1 MRKEQMTK
9 LLVYGTL
16 KSDGALHKALE
27 GSKLIDKNYITFS
40 KRFVMTSAGGNSF
53 PYIYEKENGGGFA
66 VKGELYEVNDDT
78 LRHTNMIELGAG
90 YEFREIDTDVF
101 GYVYPEKVGQLSKG
115 VVLDYENRFW
125 EWKNVEV

>member
-1 MRKEQMTK
+1 MN
-9 LLVYGTL
+9 
-16 KSDGALHKALE
+16 
-27 GSKLIDKNYITFS
+27 KLIDRNYITIS
-40 KRFVMTSAGGNSF
+40 QKFVMTSAGGNSF

>member
-1 MRKEQMTK
+1 MTK

-27 GSKLIDKNYITFS
+27 GSKLIDRNYITFS
-40 KRFVMTSAGGNSF
+40 KKFVMTSAGGNSF

-125 EWKNVEV
+125 EWKNV

>member
-27 GSKLIDKNYITFS
+27 GSKLIDRNYITFS
-40 KRFVMTSAGGNSF
+40 QKFVMTSAGGNSF

-66 VKGELYEVNDDT
+66 VKGELYEVNDGT

>member
-1 MRKEQMTK
+1 MTK

-27 GSKLIDKNYITFS
+27 GSKLIDRNYITIS
-40 KRFVMTSAGGNSF
+40 QKFVMTSAGGNSF

-66 VKGELYEVNDDT
+66 VKGELYEVNDAT

>member
-1 MRKEQMTK
+1 MTK

-16 KSDGALHKALE
+16 KSDGGLHKVLE
-27 GSKLIDKNYITFS
+27 GSKLIDRNYITFS
-40 KRFVMTSAGGNSF
+40 KRFVMTSSGGNSF
-53 PYIYEKENGGGFA
+53 PYIYEKENGSGFA
-66 VKGELYEVNDDT
+66 VKGELYEVNDET
-78 LRHTNMIELGAG
+78 LRRTNMIELGAG
-90 YEFREIDTDVF
+90 YEFKEIDTDVF

>member
-1 MRKEQMTK
+1 MTK

>member
-1 MRKEQMTK
+1 MTK

-27 GSKLIDKNYITFS
+27 GSKLIDRNYITFS
-40 KRFVMTSAGGNSF
+40 KKFVMTSAGGNSF
-53 PYIYEKENGGGFA
+53 PYIYEKENGGFA
-66 VKGELYEVNDDT
+66 VKGELYEVNEET
-78 LRHTNMIELGAG
+78 LKRTDMIECGAG
-90 YEFREIDTDVF
+90 YHYKEIDTNVF

>member
-1 MRKEQMTK
+1 MTK

-27 GSKLIDKNYITFS
+27 GSKLIDRNYITFS
-40 KRFVMTSAGGNSF
+40 KKFVMTSAGGNSF
-53 PYIYEKENGGGFA
+53 PYIYEIENGGFA
-66 VKGELYEVNDDT
+66 VKGELYEVNEET
-78 LRHTNMIELGAG
+78 LKRTNMIECGAG
-90 YEFREIDTDVF
+90 YHYKEIDTDVF

-115 VVLDYENRFW
+115 VVLDYQNKFW